1 MAASIVL
8 RLRHRRLSTLSIFK
22 TRAARRHLSGLLRAV
37 SFLDMELIKMK
48 LNRQIP
54 NLSVYIAL
62 YATIYGISA
71 WVLATDK
78 DLPASHRLL
87 VYLALVGSAFAG
99 VVKYMLHRRRPSSHG
114 LR

>member
-1 MAASIVL
+1 M
-8 RLRHRRLSTLSIFK
+8 RREDIF
-22 TRAARRHLSGLLRAV
+22 RFLRAV

-54 NLSVYIAL
+54 NLLVYIAL

-87 VYLALVGSAFAG
+87 VYFALVVPAFAG
-99 VVKYMLHRRRPSSHG
+99 VVKYMLHRRRPSPHA